1 MTCAPPFN
9 NNKDRGSN
17 KNTSTT
23 IMLPTKLQILSKNE
37 KQQQQQQQQQQ
48 QDEPQLMGL
57 ETARFRVQLPTA
69 ISAMAEMRGGA
80 LGPSYVPRPHDVK
93 CGRGKGSYNR
103 PGNIQ
108 FRNLIERFR
117 APYLTKRTTVEKTA
131 LLNQIVDEYQDAYG
145 GRFIKKEAGQWV
157 ELSREEVRAKVGHA
171 MRQVIH
177 AFDKIKESSSSL
189 STANKKETTNI
200 PNHKASSGFPLSPF
214 ASGKI
219 KTTTATANSD
229 HQVVVPAAAK
239 PTTLLVQ
246 HQNHHHPHHHQQH
259 HHQAAALPEAPKMS
273 RLMEEESL
281 EAHDSSS
288 SSSSNK
294 QPAAEEQ
301 QQPKMSRFE
310 ELVAQIVQQRA
321 KNPLYVLPRRA
332 ALTNHEQHM
341 MDE

>member
-1 MTCAPPFN
+1 MTCAPPPNIN
-9 NNKDRGSN
+9 NNEDRSNN
-17 KNTSTT
+17 KNTTTT
-23 IMLPTKLQILSKNE
+23 IMLPTKLQTLSKNE
-37 KQQQQQQQQQQ
+37 KQQQQQQ

-57 ETARFRVQLPTA
+57 DTARFQVQLPTA
-69 ISAMAEMRGGA
+69 ISAMADTRGGA

-131 LLNQIVDEYQDAYG
+131 LLNQIVDEYHDTYG

-177 AFDKIKESSSSL
+177 AFDKNKESSSSPM
-189 STANKKETTNI
+189 TNI
-200 PNHKASSGFPLSPF
+200 PNHKASRGFPLSPF

-219 KTTTATANSD
+219 KTTTPAAKPD
-229 HQVVVPAAAK
+229 QVVAHAAAAK
-239 PTTLLVQ
+239 PTTLLV
-246 HQNHHHPHHHQQH
+246 HHHNHQHHQPP
-259 HHQAAALPEAPKMS
+259 AAAEKPKMS
-273 RLMEEESL
+273 RFEESL
-281 EAHDSSS
+281 KAHSS
-288 SSSSNK
+288 K
-294 QPAAEEQ
+294 QPAAEH
-301 QQPKMSRFE
+301 PPNMSRFE

-332 ALTNHEQHM
+332 ALTNNEHM
-341 MDE
+341 D